1 MLTLT
6 CPVETRW
13 HPRPAGLKLLLLAAA
28 TAAIFSAPGPGGA
41 AAALAAAA
49 ALYLA
54 EGLRFARFGLRMLR
68 PLWPF
73 VAVLAVWHAVT
84 GSLADGAAIAARM
97 LAAVGLANMV
107 TMTTRLDDMIAVVE
121 RLAAPLARLGLAPRR
136 LAVAIAL
143 MVRFTPVVL
152 ARMSAL
158 AEAWRARS
166 ARRPNWRLVLPTLL
180 VALDDADHVAEAL
193 RARGGL

>member
-13 HPRPAGLKLLLLAAA
+13 HARQAGAKLLMLAMATLVIFSVPGPVSA
-28 TAAIFSAPGPGGA
+28 TAAIAGVAG
-41 AAALAAAA
+41 
-49 ALYLA
+49 LYLA
-54 EGLRFARFGLRMLR
+54 EGPRFARHGLAMLR

-73 VAVLAVWHAVT
+73 VVVLAVWHGVT
-84 GSLADGAAIAARM
+84 GDLAGGAMIAARM

-107 TMTTRLDDMIAVVE
+107 TMTTRLDDMIGVVE
-121 RLAAPLARLGLAPRR
+121 RLAAPMAHFGLAPRR
-136 LAVAIAL
+136 LALAIAL
-143 MVRFTPVVL
+143 VVRFTPVL
-152 ARMSAL
+152 MARMQAL

-166 ARRPNWRLVLPTLL
+166 ARRANWRLVLPTLL

>member
-13 HPRPAGLKLLLLAAA
+13 HARPAGAKLLMLAAA
-28 TAAIFSAPGPGGA
+28 TLVIFALPGPISAG
-41 AAALAAAA
+41 AALAVVAG
-49 ALYLA
+49 LYLA
-54 EGLRFARFGLRMLR
+54 EGARFARHGLAMLR

-73 VAVLAVWHAVT
+73 VAVLAVWHGVT
-84 GSLADGAAIAARM
+84 GDLTGGAAIGARM

-107 TMTTRLDDMIAVVE
+107 TMTTRLDDMIAIVE

-143 MVRFTPVVL
+143 VVRFTPVL
-152 ARMSAL
+152 LSKTRLL
-158 AEAWRARS
+158 AESWKARS
-166 ARRPNWRLVLPTLL
+166 ARRASWRLVLPTLL

>member
-13 HPRPAGLKLLLLAAA
+13 HPRPAAAKLLLLAAA
-28 TAAIFSAPGPGGA
+28 TVAIFSAPGLGGA

-54 EGLRFARFGLRMLR
+54 EGLRFARYGLRMLR

-73 VAVLAVWHAVT
+73 VAVLAVWHGAT
-84 GSLADGAAIAARM
+84 GSPAEGAAIAARM

-152 ARMSAL
+152 ARMNAL

>member
-13 HPRPAGLKLLLLAAA
+13 HPRPAGGKLLLLALA
-28 TAAIFSAPGPGGA
+28 TLVIFSVPGPVSA
-41 AAALAAAA
+41 AAALSVVAG
-49 ALYLA
+49 LYLA
-54 EGLRFARFGLRMLR
+54 EGLRFARHGLAMLR

-73 VAVLAVWHAVT
+73 VVVLSVWHGAT
-84 GSLADGAAIAARM
+84 GDLAGGATITARM

-121 RLAAPLARLGLAPRR
+121 RLAAPLARVGLAPRR
-136 LAVAIAL
+136 LALAIAL
-143 MVRFTPVVL
+143 VVRFTPVL
-152 ARMSAL
+152 MAKTRAL
-158 AEAWRARS
+158 AEAWKARS
-166 ARRPNWRLVLPTLL
+166 ARRANWRLVLPTLL
-180 VALDDADHVAEAL
+180 VALDDADHVADAL

>member
-13 HPRPAGLKLLLLAAA
+13 HPRPAGAKLLMLGAA
-28 TAAIFSAPGPGGA
+28 TLVIFSAPGPASAGM
-41 AAALAAAA
+41 ALGVVA
-49 ALYLA
+49 ALYMV
-54 EGLRFARFGLRMLR
+54 EGLRFARHGLRMLR

-73 VAVLAVWHAVT
+73 VLVLAIWHTST
-84 GSLADGAAIAARM
+84 GSISDGAAIAARM

-121 RLAAPLARLGLAPRR
+121 RLAAPLARTGLAPRR

-143 MVRFTPVVL
+143 MVRFTPVL
-152 ARMSAL
+152 LGKINAL
-158 AEAWRARS
+158 AEAWKARS
-166 ARRPNWRLVLPTLL
+166 PRRANWRLVLPTLL
-180 VALDDADHVAEAL
+180 VALDDADHVADAI